1 MSRDPPP
8 PKPAKARA
16 NAAEP
21 GRRLALLSANIQAGA
36 RTDSYSDYLSRPWS
50 HVLPHPTKRGNLD
63 HLARLL
69 GTFDLVGLQEAD
81 PGSLRSGFLNQTHY
95 LAEAA
100 GFPFWS
106 HQPNRRVGPI
116 ASSANGLLSKIE
128 PDEVRDYPLPSR
140 IPGRGV
146 LWARYGEGAHALIV
160 LVAHLSL
167 SAKARMVQLGF
178 IAELMQDAP
187 HGILMGDFNCETNAA
202 EMRALYDRCHLQ
214 PPDVHL
220 PTFPSWKPERAIDHI
235 LATEGVQVARRWALP
250 DVPSDHLATAAEII
264 LP

>member
-1 MSRDPPP
+1 MS
-8 PKPAKARA
+8 PAPDVAPS
-16 NAAEP
+16 EP

-36 RTDSYSDYLSRPWS
+36 RTDSYRDYLTKPWS
-50 HVLPHPTKRGNLD
+50 HVLPHRDKRGNLD
-63 HLARLL
+63 HLAGRLAE
-69 GTFDLVGLQEAD
+69 FDLVGLQETD

-116 ASSANGLLSKIE
+116 ASSANGLLSRTE
-128 PDEVRDYPLPSR
+128 PDEVRDYALPSR

-167 SAKARMVQLGF
+167 SAKARAVQLGF
-178 IAELMQDAP
+178 LAELLQDSA
-187 HGILMGDFNCETNAA
+187 HGVLMGDFNCEPDAA
-202 EMRALYDRCHLQ
+202 EMQTLYRNGRLQ
-214 PPDVHL
+214 PPDCHL
-220 PTFPSWKPERAIDHI
+220 PTFPSWQPLRAIDHI
-235 LATEGVQVARRWALP
+235 LATEGVRIERRWALP
-250 DVPSDHLATAAEII
+250 AVPSDHLATAAVIEV
-264 LP
+264 P